1 MTAREEFPDLP
12 QWFAASSNT
21 ETPPSLRP
29 FGTAAE
35 DLAIDFR
42 MARRPE
48 LITDLLRR
56 CYVARDGSQLDANLL
71 LNMPVGLRIDLLIK
85 LAALTDPRPFS
96 WQLHCVCAEENEFE
110 LTAGQIISLSRD
122 ALQAET
128 TSVVIGQN
136 IVIVRR
142 PTALDQM
149 RWLAL
154 PDEIESMAMLR
165 AMLVSPSLEEML
177 ATGHTCESI
186 ALAIEQ
192 TMETFDPLVG
202 FQLSVLCSECGT
214 VVDVS
219 PDLTG
224 AALDR
229 LSRAQ
234 RSALEEVHR
243 LASRY
248 HWTENQ
254 ILDLPQ
260 WRRQSYLELI
270 EGIG

>member
-1 MTAREEFPDLP
+1 MTAREEFSDLP
-12 QWFAASSNT
+12 QWLIAGSKTA
-21 ETPPSLRP
+21 TPGVLRP
-29 FGTAAE
+29 FGAAAE

-48 LITDLLRR
+48 LITDLLHL
-56 CYVARDGSQLDANLL
+56 CYSNRDGSQLDRDLL
-71 LNMPVGLRIDLLIK
+71 LNMPVGLRIDLLMR
-85 LAALTDPRPFS
+85 LASLTDPRPFS
-96 WQLHCVCAEENEFE
+96 WQLHCICAEENEFE
-110 LTAGQIISLSRD
+110 LTAGQIVSLGRD
-122 ALQAET
+122 ALKSET
-128 TSVVIGQN
+128 TFVILGEN
-136 IVIVRR
+136 TVLVRR

-149 RWLAL
+149 QWLTKS
-154 PDEIESMAMLR
+154 DEFESKAMLR
-165 AMLVSPSLEEML
+165 AMLVSPSLEDLL
-177 ATGHTCESI
+177 AIGHTLESI

-192 TMETFDPLVG
+192 RMEAFDPLVG
-202 FQLSVLCSECGT
+202 FQLSVRCPQCGAAL
-214 VVDVS
+214 DVS

-234 RSALEEVHR
+234 RSALEDVHR

-270 EGIG
+270 EGGI